1 MKIAEA
7 IRRQELGAR
16 WLLLQ
21 VGEPVRRIYHFE
33 MLVRHNL
40 PFSGCCASIC
50 EAHLPFSGVVMLT
63 STSWLPHKYSQ
74 FTVEIDLMFDL
85 KRIPVEMFSFKIPTF
100 NL

>member
-40 PFSGCCASIC
+40 PFSGYYASTC
-50 EAHLPFSGVVMLT
+50 EAHLPFSGVVIVT
-63 STSWLPHKYSQ
+63 STSWVSHKCSC
-74 FTVEIDLMFDL
+74 IDLL
-85 KRIPVEMFSFKIPTF
+85 
-100 NL
+100 